1 MEAECTRI
9 ISRIKALEIQGAT
22 NVARAALRC
31 LEITARKSR
40 AKTRNAYL
48 NELQGIG
55 KKVIGARATEPTL
68 RNAVSTVILRTKVH
82 EELKTLRRAT
92 LSECGRYM
100 RDLHGMIDRIADIG
114 SGEIDDGDVVFTHCH
129 SRHVVEILKKAK
141 RKGRKIEVIV
151 TETRPKNQ
159 GIKTAKELLDAG
171 IKVTYCTDSACGYF
185 MKRASKMLVG
195 CDAILADGS
204 VVNKT
209 GTFPMALV
217 ARRFGVPVI
226 VAGGT
231 YKFDQQTILDRPE
244 PIEFRDPKEIINPRK
259 LPKARILNPAF
270 DITPAEFIHSIVTE
284 KGITK
289 PQWLRELIEVENPI

>member
-1 MEAECTRI
+1 MDSECARI
-9 ISRIKALEIQGAT
+9 ISKIKNLEIQGAT
-22 NVARAALRC
+22 SVARAAMRC

-40 AKTRNAYL
+40 AKTRDAYL
-48 NELQGIG
+48 NELEGVG
-55 KKVIGARATEPTL
+55 KKLVSARATEPTL
-68 RNAVSTVILRTKVH
+68 RNAVSTVILRVKLQ
-82 EELKTLRRAT
+82 EDIKAIRRVT

-100 RDLHGMIDRIADIG
+100 RDLREMIEKVADIG
-114 SGEIDDGDVVFTHCH
+114 SDEIDDGDVVFTHCH
-129 SRHVVEILKKAK
+129 SRHVVEILKKAR
-141 RKGRKIEVIV
+141 RKGKGIEVIV
-151 TETRPKNQ
+151 TESRPKNQ
-159 GIKTAKELLDAG
+159 GIKTAKELLEAG
-171 IKVTYCTDSACGYF
+171 IKVTYCTDSACGIY
-185 MKRASKMLVG
+185 MKRATKMLVG
-195 CDAILADGS
+195 CDAILDDGS

-217 ARRFGVPVI
+217 AKRFGVPVI

-289 PQWLRELIEVENPI
+289 PQWIRELVEVENPI